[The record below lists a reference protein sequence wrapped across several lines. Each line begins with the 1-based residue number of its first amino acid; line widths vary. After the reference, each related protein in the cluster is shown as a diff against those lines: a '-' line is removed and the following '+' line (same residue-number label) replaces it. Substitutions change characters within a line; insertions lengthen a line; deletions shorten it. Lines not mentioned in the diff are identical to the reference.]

1 MFLFLASTYSWIGHF
16 LRRKCR
22 LKLVIEGKIEGT
34 RRRGIRRKHL
44 LDDFK
49 ETRRY
54 WKLTDEALYR
64 IVRTTGFEKYYGPL
78 ARHWVMMMMM
88 MMVVLVVVVM
98 ILKVICQQEDLDV
111 EGWIL
116 LNCGS

>member
-1 MFLFLASTYSWIGHF
+1 VFLFLASTYSWIGHF

-78 ARHWVMMMMM
+78 ARHWVMMMM
-88 MMVVLVVVVM
+88 VVVVVM